1 MRLVFVLLLL
11 LLVQPFDSQESAGRL
26 LLAPFDLQE
35 STSGLLLAQGGG
47 AVSQPPPQPPAQPI
61 FRAGT
66 DLVRVDVTA
75 TANGDEPVADLQAA
89 DFEILEDDVP
99 QAIETIKFL
108 RVDGTRTS
116 NLDEPLQIRS
126 KEHARLEAA
135 REDVRLFAIFLDDYH
150 IDKRPDITLP
160 LRDTLTKFVKQLG
173 PNDLVALMEPLTTLY
188 DLKYTRSKE
197 ELLDRIRTFEGRRGE
212 VFPVKSAIE
221 EAQLTQ
227 RNWQELRAGVTL
239 SALEA
244 LATQMGGLR
253 EGRKSILFFSQGPPL
268 PPSSPNEQRYREAME
283 AANRGNVTIHVID
296 PRPLGA
302 VGFGGA
308 NTLRR
313 IAADT
318 GGRAIVNTNDPSE
331 QLKGVMA
338 DASAYYLLGYSP
350 TRKGNDGKFHEI
362 KVRVK
367 RRGVRLTSRRGYWAP
382 SEKELTA
389 AAEAAATPVNA
400 MLTSALALLSD
411 SVNTRAVMV
420 WTGFAKSEDQRTRV
434 SFTWETNGTPP
445 DKPARLEIQPVDDT
459 GKPSMPSLVIGGAP
473 GELPLVAN
481 FLMAPGR
488 QRIRFT
494 SMTSAG
500 DLIDRW
506 IQAQAIPDFSKHSL
520 VLSTPRFLRARN
532 MIEFRAIEANP
543 VAAPVAAMRFG
554 PTDRVLVEIEAR
566 GAAASPEIKVDLLNA
581 KGDVLRALDVPA
593 MTGDKVRMPLPV
605 GALAN
610 STYVLRIG
618 ATAGEHTTQQ
628 WVAFRVAR

>member
-1 MRLVFVLLLL
+1 MRLVLVLFLTAA
-11 LLVQPFDSQESAGRL
+11 VAAQEQ
-26 LLAPFDLQE
+26 AP
-35 STSGLLLAQGGG
+35 A
-47 AVSQPPPQPPAQPI
+47 PQQPI

-66 DLVRVDVTA
+66 ALVRVDVTA
-75 TANGDEPVADLQAA
+75 TANGDQPVADLQAA
-89 DFEILEDDVP
+89 DFELTEDDVP
-99 QAIETIKFL
+99 QTVETIKFI
-108 RVDGTRTS
+108 RVDGARQS
-116 NLDEPLQIRS
+116 NLDEPLAIRS
-126 KEHARLEAA
+126 KEHAILEAA

-188 DLKYTRSKE
+188 DLKYTRAKE
-197 ELLDRIRTFEGRRGE
+197 ELLNRIRTFEGRRGE

-268 PPSSPNEQRYREAME
+268 PPSSPNEQRYKEAIE

-296 PRPLGA
+296 PRPLGS

-318 GGRAIVNTNDPSE
+318 GGRAIVNTNDPTE
-331 QLKGVMA
+331 QLEGVMA
-338 DASAYYLLGYSP
+338 DASAYYLLGYTP

-367 RRGVRLTSRRGYWAP
+367 RRGVRVTARRGYWAP
-382 SEKELTA
+382 TEKELTA
-389 AAEAAATPVNA
+389 AAEAAATPVNTA
-400 MLTSALALLSD
+400 LTGALSALSD
-411 SVNTRAVMV
+411 SANTRAVSV
-420 WTGFAKSEDQRTRV
+420 WTGFSKGAGDQMRV
-434 SFTWETNGTPP
+434 SFAWEATPGNGA
-445 DKPARLEIQPVDDT
+445 DKPARLEIQPLDDAGNVT
-459 GKPSMPSLVIGGAP
+459 MPAQVIGGAP
-473 GELPLVAN
+473 GELPLLAE
-481 FLMAPGR
+481 FQMRAGR
-488 QRIRFT
+488 HRVRFT
-494 SMTSAG
+494 VLTSAG
-500 DLIDRW
+500 EVLDRW
-506 IQAQAIPDFSKHSL
+506 VVSRLVPDATKQTV

-543 VAAPVAAMRFG
+543 NAAPTASTRFG
-554 PTDRVLVEIEAR
+554 PTDRILIELEAHVPD
-566 GAAASPEIKVDLLNA
+566 GQTPAIAVDLLNA
-581 KGDVLRALDVPA
+581 KGDVLRALDVPPA
-593 MTGDKVRMPLPV
+593 AAGKVRMPLPV
-605 GALAN
+605 NALAN
-610 STYVLRIG
+610 STYVLRVEAI
-618 ATAGEHTTQQ
+618 AGEASAQQ

>member
-1 MRLVFVLLLL
+1 MRLVLTTLLLL
-11 LLVQPFDSQESAGRL
+11 ALSPFDSPEAAR
-26 LLAPFDLQE
+26 
-35 STSGLLLAQGGG
+35 GLRAAQGEG
-47 AVSQPPPQPPAQPI
+47 APSQPPSQPI

-75 TANGDEPVADLQAA
+75 TANGDEPVADLQAG
-89 DFEILEDDVP
+89 DFEITEDDVP
-99 QAIETIKFL
+99 QTVETIKFI
-108 RVDGTRTS
+108 RVDGSRQS

-126 KEHARLEAA
+126 KEHAILEAA
-135 REDVRLFAIFLDDYH
+135 RDDVRLFAIFLDDYH

-160 LRDTLTKFVKQLG
+160 LRETLTKFIKQLG

-188 DLKYTRSKE
+188 DLKYTRAKD
-197 ELLDRIRTFEGRRGE
+197 ELINRIRTFEGRRGE

-268 PPSSPNEQRYREAME
+268 PPSSPNEQRYQEAME

-318 GGRAIVNTNDPSE
+318 GGRAIVNTNDPTS
-331 QLKGVMA
+331 QLEGVMS
-338 DASAYYLLGYSP
+338 DASAYYLLGYTP

-367 RRGVRLTSRRGYWAP
+367 RRGVRVTARRGYWAP

-389 AAEAAATPVNA
+389 AAEAAATPVNTA
-400 MLTSALALLSD
+400 LTGALAALSD
-411 SVNTRAVMV
+411 SANTRAVQV
-420 WTGFAKSEDQRTRV
+420 WTGFGRGEGDRTRV
-434 SFTWETNGTPP
+434 SFSWETNPGNTE
-445 DKPARLEIQPVDDT
+445 KPARLEIQPVDEA
-459 GKPSMPSLVIGGAP
+459 GKETMAAQVIGGAP
-473 GELPLVAN
+473 GELPLIASFEV
-481 FLMAPGR
+481 APGR

-494 SMTSAG
+494 SLSSNG
-500 DLIDRW
+500 EIIDRW
-506 IQAQAIPDFSKHSL
+506 VAAQPIPDLSKRLL
-520 VLSTPRFLRARN
+520 VLATPRFLRARN
-532 MIEFRAIEANP
+532 MIELRAIEANP
-543 VAAPVAAMRFG
+543 NAAPAASMRFG
-554 PTDRVLVEIEAR
+554 PTDRVMVELEVHAPA
-566 GAAASPEIKVDLLNA
+566 GPSPEFKVDLLNA
-581 KGDVLRALDVPA
+581 KGDMLRALDVPPPS
-593 MTGDKVRMPLPV
+593 GGKVRMPLPV
-605 GALAN
+605 SALAN
-610 STYVLRIG
+610 STYVLRVEAI
-618 ATAGEHTTQQ
+618 AGTESAQQ

>member
-1 MRLVFVLLLL
+1 MRLVLVLLLTAA
-11 LLVQPFDSQESAGRL
+11 VAAQEQKPA
-26 LLAPFDLQE
+26 E
-35 STSGLLLAQGGG
+35 
-47 AVSQPPPQPPAQPI
+47 PQQPI

-75 TANGDEPVADLQAA
+75 TADGDEPVADLRAS
-89 DFEILEDDVP
+89 DFEIFEDEVP
-99 QAIETIKFL
+99 QSIETVKFI

-116 NLDEPLQIRS
+116 NLDEPLHIRS
-126 KEHARLEAA
+126 KEHARLEAT

-160 LRDTLTKFVKQLG
+160 LRETLTKFVKQLG
-173 PNDLVALMEPLTTLY
+173 PNDLIALMEPLTTLY
-188 DLKYTRSKE
+188 DLKYTRAKE
-197 ELLDRIRTFEGRRGE
+197 DLIERIRTFEGQRGE
-212 VFPVKSAIE
+212 TFPVKSAIE

-268 PPSSPNEQRYREAME
+268 PPSSPNEQRYREAIE

-296 PRPLGA
+296 PRPLGS

-318 GGRAIVNTNDPSE
+318 GGRAIVNTNDPTE

-350 TRKGNDGKFHEI
+350 TRRGNDGKFHEI

-367 RRGVRLTSRRGYWAP
+367 RRGVRVTARRGYWAP
-382 SEKELTA
+382 TEKEITA
-389 AAEAAATPVNA
+389 AAEAAATPVNTA
-400 MLTSALALLSD
+400 LTGALGALSD
-411 SVNTRAVMV
+411 SVNTRAVTV
-420 WTGFAKSEDQRTRV
+420 WTGFGKGDAGRTRV
-434 SFTWETNGTPP
+434 SYTWEPNSTT
-445 DKPARLEIQPVDDT
+445 DKPARLEIQPVDDN
-459 GKPSMPSLVIGGAP
+459 GKEAMPGQVIGGVP
-473 GELPLVAN
+473 GELPLIGH
-481 FLMAPGR
+481 FQMTPGR
-488 QRIRFT
+488 HRMRFT
-494 SMTSAG
+494 SLTAAG
-500 DLIDRW
+500 DVIDRW
-506 IQAQAIPDFSKHSL
+506 IQAQAVPDFTKQSL

-543 VAAPVAAMRFG
+543 NAAPVAAMRFG
-554 PTDRVLVEIEAR
+554 PTDRVLVEIEAS
-566 GAAASPEIKVDLLNA
+566 GEASPTIKVDLLNA

-593 MTGDKVRMPLPV
+593 LSGNKVRMPLPV

-610 STYVLRIG
+610 STYILRVE
-618 ATAGEHTTQQ
+618 ASAGEQNAQQ

>member
-1 MRLVFVLLLL
+1 VAAHEQ
-11 LLVQPFDSQESAGRL
+11 QPA
-26 LLAPFDLQE
+26 AP
-35 STSGLLLAQGGG
+35 
-47 AVSQPPPQPPAQPI
+47 PQPI

-75 TANGDEPVADLQAA
+75 TVSGDEPVADLQIA
-89 DFEILEDDVP
+89 DFEVAEDDVP
-99 QAIETIKFL
+99 QTIETIKFV

-116 NLDEPLQIRS
+116 NLDEPLEIRS

-160 LRDTLTKFVKQLG
+160 LRDTLTKFIRQLG

-197 ELLDRIRTFEGRRGE
+197 ELLERIRTFEGRRGE

-227 RNWQELRAGVTL
+227 RNWRELRAGVTL

-268 PPSSPNEQRYREAME
+268 PPSSPNEARYREAME
-283 AANRGNVTIHVID
+283 AANRGNVTIHTID

-318 GGRAIVNTNDPSE
+318 GGRAIVNTNDPTE

-350 TRKGNDGKFHEI
+350 ARTDRNDGKFHEI

-382 SEKELTA
+382 TEKEITA
-389 AAEAAATPVNA
+389 AAEAAATPVNTL
-400 MLTSALALLSD
+400 LTSALGALSD
-411 SVNTRAVMV
+411 SVNAREVLV
-420 WTGFAKSEDQRTRV
+420 WTGFAKGEDARTRV
-434 SFTWETNGTPP
+434 SFTWESNATAAAP
-445 DKPARLEIQPVDDT
+445 KPARLEIQPVDDT
-459 GKPSMPSLVIGGAP
+459 GKPSMPAHVIGGAP
-473 GELPLVAN
+473 GELPMVAN
-481 FLMAPGR
+481 FLLTPGR
-488 QRIRFT
+488 HRIRFT
-494 SMTSAG
+494 SMTAAG

-506 IQAQAIPDFSKHSL
+506 IQAQAVPDFTRQPL

-543 VAAPVAAMRFG
+543 IAAPVAAMRFG
-554 PTDRVLVEIEAR
+554 PSDRVLVEIEAR
-566 GAAASPEIKVDLLNA
+566 GADTVPPSIKVDLLNA
-581 KGDVLRALDVPA
+581 KGDLLRSLDVPPV
-593 MTGDKVRMPLPV
+593 TGDKVRMPLPV
-605 GALAN
+605 SALAN
-610 STYVLRIG
+610 STYVLRVE
-618 ATAGEHTTQQ
+618 ATAGARRAEQ

>member
-1 MRLVFVLLLL
+1 MRLVLVLLLTAA
-11 LLVQPFDSQESAGRL
+11 VAAQEQTP
-26 LLAPFDLQE
+26 APQ
-35 STSGLLLAQGGG
+35 
-47 AVSQPPPQPPAQPI
+47 QPI

-75 TANGDEPVADLQAA
+75 TVNGDEPVADLQAS
-89 DFEILEDDVP
+89 DFEISEDDVP
-99 QAIETIKFL
+99 QTVETIKFV
-108 RVDGTRTS
+108 RVDGSRLS
-116 NLDEPLQIRS
+116 NLDEPLEIRS
-126 KEHARLEAA
+126 KEHAILEAA
-135 REDVRLFAIFLDDYH
+135 RDDVRLFAIFLDDYH

-160 LRDTLTKFVKQLG
+160 LRETLTKFVRQLG

-188 DLKYTRSKE
+188 DLKYTRAKE
-197 ELLDRIRTFEGRRGE
+197 ELLNRIRTFEGRRGE

-318 GGRAIVNTNDPSE
+318 GGRAIVNTNDPTE
-331 QLKGVMA
+331 QLQGVMA
-338 DASAYYLLGYSP
+338 DASAYYLIGYTP
-350 TRKGNDGKFHEI
+350 TRRGNDGKFHEI

-367 RRGVRLTSRRGYWAP
+367 RRGVRVTARRGYWAAT
-382 SEKELTA
+382 EKEIAA
-389 AAEAAATPVNA
+389 AAEAAATPVNTA
-400 MLTSALALLSD
+400 LTGALGVLSD
-411 SVNTRAVMV
+411 SVNTRAVAV
-420 WTGFAKSEDQRTRV
+420 WTGFGKGDGERTRV
-434 SFTWETNGTPP
+434 TFTWEANPGNTT
-445 DKPARLEIQPVDDT
+445 DKPARLEIQPVDET
-459 GKPSMPSLVIGGAP
+459 GKESMPAHVIGGAP
-473 GELPLVAN
+473 GELPMAAS
-481 FLMAPGR
+481 FQMAPGR

-500 DLIDRW
+500 EIIDRW
-506 IQAQAIPDFSKHSL
+506 VQSQAIPDYSKQPL

-543 VAAPVAAMRFG
+543 TASPTASTRFG
-554 PTDRVLVEIEAR
+554 PTDRVLVEIEAQ
-566 GAAASPEIKVDLLNA
+566 APEGQAPAITVDLLNA
-581 KGDVLRALDVPA
+581 RGDVLRALDVPPVV
-593 MTGDKVRMPLPV
+593 GGRVRMPLPV

-610 STYVLRIG
+610 STYVLRVE
-618 ATAGEHTTQQ
+618 ATTADQIAQQ

>member
-1 MRLVFVLLLL
+1 MRLVLVVLTIVALT
-11 LLVQPFDSQESAGRL
+11 PFDSRVSARRH
-26 LLAPFDLQE
+26 A
-35 STSGLLLAQGGG
+35 LAQAGG
-47 AVSQPPPQPPAQPI
+47 AASQPPPQQPI

-75 TANGDEPVADLQAA
+75 TANGDEPVADLQAS
-89 DFEILEDDVP
+89 DFEILEDEVP
-99 QAIETIKFL
+99 QTIETLKFI
-108 RVDGTRTS
+108 RVDGTRS
-116 NLDEPLQIRS
+116 SHLDEPLEIRS

-188 DLKYTRSKE
+188 DVKYTRAKD

-244 LATQMGGLR
+244 LATQLGGLR

-318 GGRAIVNTNDPSE
+318 GGRAIVNTNDPTE

-338 DASAYYLLGYSP
+338 DASAYYLIGYSP
-350 TRKGNDGKFHEI
+350 TRRTNDGRFHEI

-367 RRGVRLTSRRGYWAP
+367 RRGVRVTARRGYWAP
-382 SEKELTA
+382 TEKEITA
-389 AAEAAATPVNA
+389 AAEAAATPVNTA
-400 MLTSALALLSD
+400 LTGALASLAD
-411 SVNTRAVMV
+411 SVNTRAVTV
-420 WTGFAKSEDQRTRV
+420 WTGFAKGDAGKTRV
-434 SFTWETNGTPP
+434 SFAWEPNGSA

-459 GKPSMPSLVIGGAP
+459 GKDAMPGQVIGGAP
-473 GELPLVAN
+473 GELPLIAN
-481 FLMAPGR
+481 FQIAPGR

-494 SMTSAG
+494 SYTAAG
-500 DLIDRW
+500 DLLDRW
-506 IQAQAIPDFSKHSL
+506 IQGQAVPDLTKQSL

-532 MIEFRAIEANP
+532 MFELRAIEANP
-543 VAAPVAAMRFG
+543 NASPVAAMRFG
-554 PTDRVLVEIEAR
+554 PTDRVLVEIEASGDEPR
-566 GAAASPEIKVDLLNA
+566 TIKVDLLNA
-581 KGDVLRALDVPA
+581 RGDVLRALDVPA
-593 MTGDKVRMPLPV
+593 MTGNKVRMPLPV
-605 GALAN
+605 AALAN
-610 STYVLRIG
+610 STYLLRIE
-618 ATAGEHTTQQ
+618 ASAGEQTAEQ

>member
-1 MRLVFVLLLL
+1 MRLVLVLLLAL
-11 LLVQPFDSQESAGRL
+11 LLASPFDSQESA
-26 LLAPFDLQE
+26 
-35 STSGLLLAQGGG
+35 SGLLLAQGAG
-47 AVSQPPPQPPAQPI
+47 AEDQAAAQPQVPI

-75 TANGDEPVADLQAA
+75 TINGDEPVADLQVS
-89 DFEILEDDVP
+89 DFEVTEDGVP
-99 QAIETIKFL
+99 QTVETIKFL
-108 RVDGTRTS
+108 RIDGTRTS

-126 KEHARLEAA
+126 KEHAILEAA

-150 IDKRPDITLP
+150 IDKRPEITLP
-160 LRDTLTKFVKQLG
+160 LRETLTKFVKQLG

-188 DLKYTRSKE
+188 DLKYTRAKD
-197 ELLDRIRTFEGRRGE
+197 ELINRIRTFEGRRGE

-318 GGRAIVNTNDPSE
+318 GGRAIVNTNDPTE
-331 QLKGVMA
+331 QLQGVMA
-338 DASAYYLLGYSP
+338 DASAYYLIGYTP

-367 RRGVRLTSRRGYWAP
+367 RRGVRVTARSGYWAA

-389 AAEAAATPVNA
+389 AAAAAATPVNVE
-400 MLTSALALLSD
+400 LQTALSVLSD
-411 SVNTRAVMV
+411 SVNTRAASV
-420 WTGFAKSEDQRTRV
+420 WTGFSKGSSDQTLV
-434 SFTWETNGTPP
+434 SFSWEANAGQTT
-445 DKPARLEIQPVDDT
+445 DKPARLEIQPLDDAGNVT
-459 GKPSMPSLVIGGAP
+459 MPAQVIGGAP
-473 GELPLVAN
+473 GELPLRAE
-481 FLMAPGR
+481 FTMRTGR
-488 QRIRFT
+488 HRVRFT
-494 SMTSAG
+494 LFTSAG
-500 DLIDRW
+500 DVIDRW
-506 IQAQAIPDFSKHSL
+506 VVSRLVPDFSKQPV
-520 VLSTPRFLRARN
+520 VLATPRFLRARN
-532 MIEFRAIEANP
+532 MVEFRAIEANS
-543 VAAPVAAMRFG
+543 AASPTASTRFG
-554 PTDRVLVEIEAR
+554 PTDRVLVEIEALAPQ
-566 GAAASPEIKVDLLNA
+566 GEAPAITVELLNA
-581 KGDVLRALDVPA
+581 KGDRLRALDVPA
-593 MTGDKVRMPLPV
+593 VVDGKVRMPLPV
-605 GALAN
+605 ASLAN
-610 STYVLRIG
+610 STYVLRVEAASG
-618 ATAGEHTTQQ
+618 DRTAEQ